1 MNDRDAELILGA
13 MREQARGVLETLRDL
28 PADPEA
34 IQAWA
39 SRYRLDDVWF
49 VATAVET
56 HAYWAAHPAKR
67 ATRMLRANYL
77 ALCLKRS
84 RPARIATRA
93 AALFPIPAGEPFAW
107 WLERA
112 EIVIKE
118 CKGDLAARYPNLRR
132 IRDRT
137 AL

>member
-1 MNDRDAELILGA
+1 
-13 MREQARGVLETLRDL
+13 VLETLRDL
-28 PADPEA
+28 PADCEA
-34 IQAWA
+34 VRAWA
-39 SRYRLDDVWF
+39 AQYGLDDVWF

-67 ATRMLRANYL
+67 ATRMLRCPTVSLFASSGPDL
-77 ALCLKRS
+77 PES
-84 RPARIATRA
+84 RTRA

-118 CKGDLAARYPNLRR
+118 CKGDLAARYPKSWREPE
-132 IRDRT
+132 T
-137 AL
+137 ARHFEWFVEVQVCGRSPRKSP